1 MREIPSILTAEFHQL
16 EYPMRII
23 LFILCLSPWTFAH
36 DYRVL
41 VDGAGCRTRQ
51 LAIQRAFAAMSGVHQ
66 VEIQPRSESPALNQR
81 YFIIRSS
88 EKIPNR
94 DRLIEAL
101 GRRAKFYHVQ
111 EIEILEP
118 KRQDASIRAESA
130 RRGNDR

>member
-1 MREIPSILTAEFHQL
+1 
-16 EYPMRII
+16 MRII
-23 LFILCLSPWTFAH
+23 LLILCSSPWAFAH

-51 LAIQRAFAAMSGVHQ
+51 LAIQRAFAAMPGVRL
-66 VEIQPRSESPALNQR
+66 VEILPLSKSPALNQR

-111 EIEILEP
+111 TIEILEP
-118 KRQDASIRAESA
+118 KRQDASMRAESL
-130 RRGNDR
+130 RQGHDR